1 MANMI
6 ASTYDHFTHGSPH
19 LSWTARGVS
28 VAAGLAIA
36 AAGAKPRPNPLLNV
50 LALGIGSYLAY
61 RGATGYC
68 PVKAA
73 LVEDDSKPAG
83 RIAHR
88 H

>member
-1 MANMI
+1 MSNLI
-6 ASTYDHFTHGSPH
+6 AQTYDQLTHGSPH
-19 LSWTARGVS
+19 LSWTERGIS

-73 LVEDDSKPAG
+73 LVEDDSEPMD
-83 RIAHR
+83 RIARR